1 MGLLTT
7 IITWVSCIFIFGVY
21 IYFQR
26 EAYKLVTCRKLIETA
41 NTADDALQALKESKL
56 EQTTEQYSSSI
67 NIDTT
72 EGKKSNI
79 PANEFFTDTNTCK
92 AHKLNLKMLNTA
104 SGTLVGLGLLG
115 TFLGLTIGIASFDS
129 SDTEH
134 IQNSIQLLLGGMG
147 TAFTTSLVGMSCSL
161 IFTVFDKRWRNKL
174 SKELNVLTEN
184 LDEKYYIDDISLIKL
199 NQQAMYNTMYDGIKR
214 LVEEQTKSILND
226 FTKHLEYSDAE
237 GHNVGINNAIREI
250 LLENEEQSKAL
261 KSFST
266 DLAIELNN
274 GFDEVLS
281 RQMQQKLLPLMESV
295 DATTKSVVEHI
306 DKMSANVASPATDMI
321 ANVVDTLKTSMSS
334 ILDEFKHSLSSS
346 ATNELETLAKSLGNA
361 TVAMG
366 NFPND
371 MKNISDTLQVTI
383 EEVKKAITEISNT
396 SANSNSAA
404 MKQMQEQITFAT
416 TSISNAITEVKD
428 VMANITKSSELSS
441 QEVIQKLSAATD
453 QMSNFLNTTIGQI
466 SDSLKGSMKSITDD
480 VTNKQ
485 TDLLALQ
492 EDTTQQTEKLLAR
505 FNEGL
510 DKLEKMNE
518 YVTGTMNMFQQAQG
532 QITGSTAHL
541 QAITGDMKVAAEVF
555 HKSQEEYNQKIAELQ
570 RNTENSID
578 TIGDLLKDSGEMSKD
593 YVEKFETIKQGLASI
608 FQQLQNGLT
617 EYSRTV
623 QATTQKYLDQYS
635 ASLTQTTDALAST
648 INQQNE
654 VVEMLNETLS
664 HKK

>member
-1 MGLLTT
+1 MSTVT
-7 IITWVSCIFIFGVY
+7 NIITVVSCLFIVGVFV
-21 IYFQR
+21 YFIIQ
-26 EAYKLVTCRKLIETA
+26 ARKLIVCYKLIGDSLK
-41 NTADDALQALKESKL
+41 ADDILGSLKDSKL
-56 EQTTEQYSSSI
+56 TDLSQQYKETI
-67 NIDTT
+67 TIDTPNS
-72 EGKKSNI
+72 KKSNI
-79 PANEFFTDTNTCK
+79 PSSEIFSEQNVCTL
-92 AHKLNLKMLNTA
+92 HSLNLKMLSTA
-104 SGTLVGLGLLG
+104 SSSLVGLGLLG
-115 TFLGLTIGIASFDS
+115 TFLGLTIGVASFDS
-129 SDTEH
+129 SNVEH
-134 IQNSIQLLLGGMG
+134 IQSSIQTLLAGMG
-147 TAFTTSLVGMSCSL
+147 TAFLTSLFGMSLSL
-161 IFTVFDKRWRNKL
+161 IFIFFDKRWSNKL
-174 SKELNVLTEN
+174 AKDLYKMTEA
-184 LDEKYYIDDISLIKL
+184 LDSKYYIDDISLIKL
-199 NQQAMYNTMYDGIKR
+199 NQQEMYDAMFNNIKG
-214 LVEEQTKSILND
+214 VVAEQTQSVLND
-226 FTKHLEYSDAE
+226 FKRHLTYTDGE
-237 GHNVGINNAIREI
+237 GHEVEVSNAVREI
-250 LLENEEQSKAL
+250 LSENEEQSKAL

-321 ANVVDTLKTSMSS
+321 ANVVDTLKSSMSE

-371 MKNISDTLQVTI
+371 MKKISDTLQVTI
-383 EEVKKAITEISNT
+383 EEVKVAITEISNT
-396 SANSNSAA
+396 SANSSSAA

-416 TSISNAITEVKD
+416 TSISNAIAEVKD
-428 VMANITKSSELSS
+428 VMTNITQSSAQSS
-441 QEVIQKLSAATD
+441 QDVVNKLSAAAD
-453 QMSNFLNTTIGQI
+453 QMGTFLNSTMAKI
-466 SDSLKGSMKSITDD
+466 SESVTGSMKNITED

-492 EDTTQQTEKLLAR
+492 EDTTQKTEKLLDS
-505 FNEGL
+505 FNVSL

-518 YVTGTMNMFQQAQG
+518 YVKGTMNMFQQAQG

-541 QAITGDMKVAAEVF
+541 QAISGDMKVATEVF
-555 HKSQEEYNQKIAELQ
+555 HKSQQEYNDKISQLQK
-570 RNTENSID
+570 NTEDSID
-578 TIGDLLKDSGEMSKD
+578 TVSELLKDSGQMSNE

>member
-1 MGLLTT
+1 MST
-7 IITWVSCIFIFGVY
+7 ITNIVTVVSCLLIIGVFVYFI
-21 IYFQR
+21 IQAR
-26 EAYKLVTCRKLIETA
+26 KLITCYKLIGESLHTDNILESLKDSKLSDLCQKYEENMTIETA
-41 NTADDALQALKESKL
+41 NGKRSNTPSSEIFSELNICSKH
-56 EQTTEQYSSSI
+56 S
-67 NIDTT
+67 
-72 EGKKSNI
+72 
-79 PANEFFTDTNTCK
+79 
-92 AHKLNLKMLNTA
+92 LNMKMLSTA
-104 SGTLVGLGLLG
+104 SSTLVGLGILG
-115 TFLGLTIGIASFDS
+115 TFLGLTIGVESFDS
-129 SDTEH
+129 SNVEH
-134 IQNSIQLLLGGMG
+134 IQSSIQTLLAGMG
-147 TAFTTSLVGMSCSL
+147 TAFYTSLIGMSSSL
-161 IFTVFDKRWRNKL
+161 IFIAYDKRWRNRL
-174 SKELNVLTEN
+174 SKDLFEMTES
-184 LDEKYYIDDISLIKL
+184 LDNQYYIDDISLMKL
-199 NQQAMYNTMYDGIKR
+199 NQQESLNSMFESLKSIM
-214 LVEEQTKSILND
+214 EEQTQSILKD
-226 FTKHLEYSDAE
+226 FKQHLTYTDGD
-237 GHNVGINNAIREI
+237 GHEVEVSNAVREI
-250 LLENEEQSKAL
+250 LSENEEQSKAL

-321 ANVVDTLKTSMSS
+321 ANVVDTLKSSMSE

-371 MKNISDTLQVTI
+371 MKRISDTLQVTI
-383 EEVKKAITEISNT
+383 EEVKVAITEISNT
-396 SANSNSAA
+396 SANSSSAA

-416 TSISNAITEVKD
+416 TSISNAIAEVKD
-428 VMANITKSSELSS
+428 VMTNITQSSAQSS
-441 QEVIQKLSAATD
+441 QDVVNKLSAAAD
-453 QMSNFLNTTIGQI
+453 QMGTFLNSTIAKI
-466 SDSLKGSMKSITDD
+466 SESVTGSMKNITED
-480 VTNKQ
+480 VSNKQ

-492 EDTTQQTEKLLAR
+492 EDTTQKTEKLLSS
-505 FNEGL
+505 FNESL

-518 YVTGTMNMFQQAQG
+518 YVKGTMSMFQQAQG

-541 QAITGDMKVAAEVF
+541 QAISGDMKVATEVF
-555 HKSQEEYNQKIAELQ
+555 HKSQQEYNDKLSQLQK
-570 RNTENSID
+570 NTEDSINAVSE
-578 TIGDLLKDSGEMSKD
+578 LLKDSGQMSSD

-608 FQQLQNGLT
+608 FQQLQTGLT

-664 HKK
+664 KK